1 MAGFTNTSKWITFAI
16 KTKLPDPKKDLDDI
30 VNSLKSEIRGY
41 KEEYYKDSSFRE
53 SCFDIIWKT
62 VLLGMSAGQAQFRD
76 LTKKL
81 IPLVSKIIQT
91 NNLLEDIVKVAEY
104 LDQKPK
110 FYVICFYYFILREGS
125 FKNVMKNLLAMK
137 RLIE

>member
-1 MAGFTNTSKWITFAI
+1 M
-16 KTKLPDPKKDLDDI
+16 DDI

-110 FYVICFYYFILREGS
+110 FYMICLYYLILMEGS